1 MVTETEGQSYEEEND
16 TDTGVETD
24 EDEGE
29 GDEEQPEASAEPEID
44 YKAKY
49 AELDKINAD
58 KAKALNGE
66 RARRAS
72 AERRLLAMENE
83 LKALKTPKLDIPDP
97 AEDPIGALEAL
108 TKLVNEQNKPKGL
121 DPKEQHQA
129 RVTELQTMEAEYA
142 AENPDYTEAS
152 TFFGQHLREELET
165 KGYSGAELD
174 TEFGAQLIKLVER
187 AEKAGKHPGDVVM
200 ELALKN
206 GFNKQKVD
214 KGVEKVNTMKA
225 AKAASASIGNAPSV
239 GNRNLTVEYVNS
251 LPMGPEK
258 TAAREKLF
266 AMAKREE
273 RRA

>member
-16 TDTGVETD
+16 TDTGVEPD

-29 GDEEQPEASAEPEID
+29 GDDESEAAAEPEVD

-49 AELDKINAD
+49 EEIDRLNAD
-58 KAKALNGE
+58 KAKALRQSRMLTDRHKKE
-66 RARRAS
+66 ADQLRRELAELRA
-72 AERRLLAMENE
+72 
-83 LKALKTPKLDIPDP
+83 PKLDIPDP

-108 TKLVNEQNKPKGL
+108 KAAILERDKPKAI

-165 KGYSGAELD
+165 KGYSGDELD
-174 TEFGAQLIKLVER
+174 TEYGAQLLKLVER

-200 ELALKN
+200 ELARKN
-206 GFNKQKVD
+206 GFAKAKVD

-225 AKAASASIGNAPSV
+225 AKAASASIGGAPSV